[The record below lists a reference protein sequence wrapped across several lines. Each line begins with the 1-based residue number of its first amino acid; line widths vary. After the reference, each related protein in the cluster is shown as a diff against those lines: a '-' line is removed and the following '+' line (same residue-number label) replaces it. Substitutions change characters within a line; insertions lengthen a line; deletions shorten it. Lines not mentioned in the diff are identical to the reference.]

1 MNAQCSAEAELS
13 GYMER
18 EMLWKMILM
27 QKVLHCVQSREKD
40 NGRKFHKTENCDQN
54 YCGANTLSTKLNV
67 QLLSYISL
75 CSTNYSGV
83 FLEFS

>member
-27 QKVLHCVQSREKD
+27 QKLLHCVQSREKD
-40 NGRKFHKTENCDQN
+40 NGQEFHKQKTVTKIIVALIHWVQN
-54 YCGANTLSTKLNV
+54 
-67 QLLSYISL
+67 
-75 CSTNYSGV
+75 
-83 FLEFS
+83 